1 MSHIQIPWS
10 HWLFTP
16 FSSLTQFEKHAYIL
30 NMTNKTIDCLPA
42 MQQKRS
48 TQVPHL
54 AIWLWFSTFSR
65 TLSEPPATYVNWWIL
80 SPFHWKWPHPVNQ
93 QHLWKIPYPSPT
105 PLLQK
110 IPGNPTTAVL
120 RCLRLRLRGPIS
132 PDFTNGKR
140 RIIDS
145 KVPFGRLIDIHSCC
159 AFGEKIRCLYTCIY
173 IYFFFYFFFICLFI
187 TVRCPQNRTGRYSLP
202 KFQPL
207 SQPMISILLASF
219 VIWKAHLHKP

>member
-80 SPFHWKWPHPVNQ
+80 SRSPLKMATSGKSATLVEDSISLPVP
-93 QHLWKIPYPSPT
+93 PYTFGSIS
-105 PLLQK
+105 
-110 IPGNPTTAVL
+110 IPGNPPRPSSGVWGFASEVRKT
-120 RCLRLRLRGPIS
+120 RFHQWEKENHRL
-132 PDFTNGKR
+132 K
-140 RIIDS
+140 
-145 KVPFGRLIDIHSCC
+145 K
-159 AFGEKIRCLYTCIY
+159 Y
-173 IYFFFYFFFICLFI
+173 
-187 TVRCPQNRTGRYSLP
+187 
-202 KFQPL
+202 
-207 SQPMISILLASF
+207 LLGG
-219 VIWKAHLHKP
+219 